1 MLLQVVT
8 IVPGFE
14 LVGPSKHGFVSVV
27 IMAFNSVGMM
37 ILALL
42 GLVFSHW
49 RSLQLAVSVPGVVMS
64 ILYLW

>member
-1 MLLQVVT
+1 M
-8 IVPGFE
+8 
-14 LVGPSKHGFVSVV
+14 SVV

-64 ILYLW
+64 ILYFW